1 MQAYILRRV
10 LAMIPTVLG
19 VIIITFVLFNVA
31 GGDPAVMKLGKQA
44 NPKLLEEYDIQ
55 RGYDKPLLFGLWGR
69 TRSYTHSDFSKGAGP
84 WSGVEGATLQMSPT
98 PCLVLSNETCCAIPL
113 ALNPQSGRV
122 YRWVIQYSGGPASLE
137 IRADGMKITGA
148 VLEETRRWRTSRVVW
163 AAPATATNIECSL
176 SVGKSPLRIRSLL
189 LQRRA
194 RHALDSQFVFY
205 LRQVLRCDFGV
216 STETNQRV
224 SQMILS
230 GILPSLAL
238 TVPMFVI
245 GVFLEIIL
253 ALLCAFFRDT
263 FIDRLFVIF
272 SVALMSVNYLVW
284 IVLGQYV
291 LGYQVRLFPVWGFES
306 WRYLILPCIIGVA
319 SGLGAGIRFY
329 RAIMLDE
336 MYRDYVRTAKA
347 KGVSRSGVLFKHV
360 LKNAMIPI
368 LTSVIMAIP
377 FLYTG
382 SLLLESFFGIPGLGN
397 LAINAINNSDVDVV
411 RAVVLVGA
419 FLYVIANLVTD
430 IAYTLVDPRIRLS

>member
-1 MQAYILRRV
+1 
-10 LAMIPTVLG
+10 
-19 VIIITFVLFNVA
+19 
-31 GGDPAVMKLGKQA
+31 
-44 NPKLLEEYDIQ
+44 
-55 RGYDKPLLFGLWGR
+55 
-69 TRSYTHSDFSKGAGP
+69 
-84 WSGVEGATLQMSPT
+84 
-98 PCLVLSNETCCAIPL
+98 
-113 ALNPQSGRV
+113 
-122 YRWVIQYSGGPASLE
+122 
-137 IRADGMKITGA
+137 
-148 VLEETRRWRTSRVVW
+148 
-163 AAPATATNIECSL
+163 
-176 SVGKSPLRIRSLL
+176 
-189 LQRRA
+189 
-194 RHALDSQFVFY
+194 
-205 LRQVLRCDFGV
+205 VLRCDFGV